1 MTLQVSSVPTVWYS
15 EHTILSRE
23 SQGTAFTEEDTPLR
37 ILVLQ
42 ELRCNSSALT
52 STKLC

>member
-1 MTLQVSSVPTVWYS
+1 MTLEVSSEPRVWYS
-15 EHTILSRE
+15 EHTILSTE
-23 SQGTAFTEEDTPLR
+23 SQGTAFMEEDTPLR

-42 ELRCNSSALT
+42 VLRCNSSALT